1 MGIVL
6 GEIVLSGRDWVTPA
20 AILGGVGF
28 ISLFWSYAGAKTR
41 AGVRPLCIFLRLLG
55 LAALIVC
62 LLEPHWT
69 GQRAK
74 PGANLFVVLADNSQG
89 MEIHDRSDPKSRGD
103 QLKKVIDG
111 GNAPWHTA
119 LRENFNV
126 RDYYF
131 DSKLRSTDDYS
142 ELNFKGR
149 SSALCSSLEMIRDR
163 YEGRPLA
170 GIILLTDG
178 NATDLPDTGM
188 ETKGLAPVYPVAI
201 GRNESGRDIS
211 VKKIAVTQTAFEDA
225 PVSLVAHVDVNG
237 FQNEKI
243 VSLIYDNEG
252 EEVARKVETT
262 ADSTSNLRFQFQ
274 LKPAKP
280 GVSFF
285 RLYVSTEKDLEKNA
299 QKTDDGEKTSREATL
314 ANNSRIIAVDRGSG
328 PYRVL
333 YVSGR
338 PNWEFKFLSRSLKP
352 DDQTDL
358 VGLVRIAKREPKFVF
373 RGRIG
378 ESSNPL
384 FRGFGNQS
392 EEEIQ
397 RYDQPVLI
405 RINTKDEEELR
416 TGFPANAETL
426 YEYSAIILD
435 DIESEFFTTDQ
446 KSLIRKF
453 VSERGGGFMML
464 GGIDTFQDGKYD
476 KTPIADLL
484 PFYVGN
490 DGTMES
496 FEALRFELTR
506 EGLLQNWVR
515 LRQTEGAEKDRI
527 DLMPDFSII
536 NPLGS
541 IKPGAS
547 VVATVSDMHG
557 EKHPAIAVQ
566 RFGHGR
572 TAALTIGDFWK
583 WGMRDPELNKDFSKS
598 WRQMIRYL
606 VADVPRRVELEAADI
621 PGDPNQAVQ
630 LTVRAKD
637 HDFQALDNASVDLNV
652 IPISDDGVRLEPIR
666 LQAEPDNEKS
676 GIYTATYVPRGT
688 GGYLAQTSVTNAAG
702 ANVGKDEAGWT
713 TDLAAEEFRSLTPNR
728 AFLESLAKQ
737 TGGEMIFA
745 NSLASFARGLPN
757 KKSPVMEVWSE
768 PLWHTPLVFAFAL
781 ACFVA
786 EWGLRRWRGLP

>member
-1 MGIVL
+1 MITFA
-6 GEIVLSGRDWVTPA
+6 EIVLSGRDWVAPA
-20 AILGGVGF
+20 VILGAVGL
-28 ISLFWSYAGAKTR
+28 ISLVWSYAGAKTR
-41 AGVRPLCIFLRLLG
+41 AGVRPLCVFLRLLG

-89 MEIHDRSDPKSRGD
+89 MEIHDRGDSESRGD
-103 QLKKVIDG
+103 HLKKIIDG
-111 GNAPWHTA
+111 GNASWHSA

-131 DSKLRSTDDYS
+131 DSKLRSTDDFS

-149 SSALCSSLEMIRDR
+149 SSSLWSSLQMIRDR

-170 GIILLTDG
+170 GIVLLTDG
-178 NATDLPDTGM
+178 NATDLPETGL
-188 ETKGLAPVYPVAI
+188 ETKGLAPIYPVTI
-201 GRNESGRDIS
+201 GRDESGRDIS
-211 VKKIAVTQTAFEDA
+211 VRKIAVTQTAFEDA

-243 VSLIYDNEG
+243 VGVVFDNEG
-252 EEVARKVETT
+252 EEAERRTEAVTG
-262 ADSTSNLRFQFQ
+262 SQSNLRFQFQ

-285 RLYVSTEKDLEKNA
+285 RLYVSTEKELEKNL
-299 QKTDDGEKTSREATL
+299 EKKDEKFSREATL
-314 ANNSRIIAVDRGSG
+314 ANNSRVIAVDRGSG

-373 RGRIG
+373 RGRVG

-384 FRGFGNQS
+384 YRGFGNQS

-416 TGFPANAETL
+416 TGFPAAAESL
-426 YEYSAIILD
+426 YEYSAVILD
-435 DIESEFFTTDQ
+435 DIEAGFFTTDQ

-453 VSERGGGFMML
+453 VSERGGGFLML

-490 DGTMES
+490 EDTMDT
-496 FEALRFELTR
+496 FAALRFELTR
-506 EGLLQNWVR
+506 EGLLQNWAR

-527 DLMPDFSII
+527 DLMPDFSIM
-536 NPLGS
+536 NPLAS

-547 VVATVSDMHG
+547 VVATVSDRFG
-557 EKHPAIAVQ
+557 EKHPALAVQ

-572 TAALTIGDFWK
+572 TAALTLGDFWK
-583 WGMRDPELNKDFSKS
+583 WGMRDPELNKDFAKS
-598 WRQMIRYL
+598 WRQLIRYL
-606 VADVPRRVELEAADI
+606 VADVPRRVELEANDI
-621 PGDPNQAVQ
+621 PGDPNQAVL

-637 HDFQALDNASVDLNV
+637 HEFQALDNASVDLNV
-652 IPISDDGVRLEPIR
+652 VPISDEGEKLEPIR
-666 LQAEPDNEKS
+666 LQVEPDNERS

-688 GGYLAQTSVTNAAG
+688 GGYLAQTTVTNASG

-728 AFLESLAKQ
+728 AFLGSLAKQ

-745 NSLASFARGLPN
+745 NSLTSFARELPN
-757 KKSPVMEVWSE
+757 KKSPVMEIWSE

-781 ACFVA
+781 ACFLA